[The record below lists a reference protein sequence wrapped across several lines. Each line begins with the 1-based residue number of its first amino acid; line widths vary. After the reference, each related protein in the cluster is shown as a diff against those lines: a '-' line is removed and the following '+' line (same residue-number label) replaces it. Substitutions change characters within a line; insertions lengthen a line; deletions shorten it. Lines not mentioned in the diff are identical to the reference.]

1 MRGLRPPSPP
11 GRVKGAEPPGPRGDL
26 RGATR
31 PSTAHV
37 EDPTIEQL
45 AAAAGRTDELA
56 VRRQLFGWPELIST
70 AIPIALIAFF
80 ARNVDWSE
88 ALATL
93 RRADPLFV
101 LAALFVY
108 YLSFPVRAIRWA
120 RLLRE
125 GGARIFGRDLLE
137 ILLLGWFVNCLVPAK
152 LGDLY
157 RSYLV
162 KRRFGISLSRTVGV
176 VVAER
181 LLDLFVVFG
190 LLIVDGYVALG
201 RTILPDL
208 NVLYVTG
215 GALGLVILLG
225 LIGLYAIGPRLGR
238 FFPAE
243 VRRIGRLFREG
254 VLHSFRALPIAG
266 PMTLLVWFL
275 ETSRLLLVL
284 LALGLYLPPSQVIFV
299 AVAASLLTTVP
310 LTPAGF
316 GFVEIAMVYVLTAGF
331 GLAQNDAVAV
341 AVLDRAVS
349 VFSVIVVGGVLY
361 LRTDRTE
368 RIGAGR

>member
-1 MRGLRPPSPP
+1 GRDHRAHPRT
-11 GRVKGAEPPGPRGDL
+11 GRVGGRPASLQHQPALPHAATFARSLAHEDRRARDLQRARGDL
-26 RGATR
+26 SQQPCRR
-31 PSTAHV
+31 
-37 EDPTIEQL
+37 
-45 AAAAGRTDELA
+45 A
-56 VRRQLFGWPELIST
+56 VRQGAQHGRHGGKRRASRFRDRPGVRRDARLRRERRLPGCPPKRHRST
-70 AIPIALIAFF
+70 AIPIVLIAYF
-80 ARNVDWSE
+80 ARNVDWSP
-88 ALATL
+88 AFATL
-93 RRADPLFV
+93 RRADPLFLV
-101 LAALFVY
+101 AALVVY

-215 GALGLVILLG
+215 GALGVVILLG
-225 LIGLYAIGPRLGR
+225 LIGLYSIGPRLGR
-238 FFPAE
+238 FFPE
-243 VRRIGRLFREG
+243 
-254 VLHSFRALPIAG
+254 
-266 PMTLLVWFL
+266 
-275 ETSRLLLVL
+275 
-284 LALGLYLPPSQVIFV
+284 
-299 AVAASLLTTVP
+299 
-310 LTPAGF
+310 
-316 GFVEIAMVYVLTAGF
+316 
-331 GLAQNDAVAV
+331 D
-341 AVLDRAVS
+341 
-349 VFSVIVVGGVLY
+349 
-361 LRTDRTE
+361 
-368 RIGAGR
+368 

>member
-1 MRGLRPPSPP
+1 M
-11 GRVKGAEPPGPRGDL
+11 KEPR
-26 RGATR
+26 T
-31 PSTAHV
+31 STHV
-37 EDPTIEQL
+37 EDPTIERL
-45 AAAAGRTDELA
+45 AEAAERTDERA
-56 VRRQLFGWPELIST
+56 VRRQLFGWRELIST
-70 AIPIALIAFF
+70 AIPIVLIAFF
-80 ARNVDWSE
+80 ARNVDWPE

-93 RRADPLFV
+93 GRADPLFV
-101 LAALFVY
+101 VAALVVY

-190 LLIVDGYVALG
+190 LLIVVGYVAFG
-201 RTILPDL
+201 RTILPDDL

-215 GALGLVILLG
+215 AALGIVIVLGLV
-225 LIGLYAIGPRLGR
+225 GLYAIGPRLGR
-238 FFPAE
+238 FFPRE
-243 VRRIGRLFREG
+243 IRRIGRLFREG
-254 VLHSFRALPIAG
+254 VLHSFRALPVAG
-266 PMTLLVWFL
+266 PMTLLVWAL
-275 ETSRLLLVL
+275 EAGRLLLVL
-284 LALGLYLPPSQVIFV
+284 FALGLYLPPSQVIFV

-316 GFVEIAMVYVLTAGF
+316 GFVEIAMVYVLTSGF

-361 LRTDRTE
+361 LRTDRAE
-368 RIGAGR
+368 RVGART